1 MFVKQQQ
8 RTDNSTYDMKE
19 LKFKNGETLPALGLG
34 TWAAAQPGDV
44 YRAVT
49 EAVLA
54 GYRHFDCA
62 AIYGNQAEIGEAL
75 TTVISEGLVRR
86 EELWVTSK
94 LWSNG
99 HGRENVLPHLTQT
112 LKELH
117 LDYLDL
123 YLIHWPVA
131 MVHDPTRGDY
141 LPEPGVI
148 SLADTWQG
156 MKDVLKAGD
165 ARHIG
170 VSNFSMAHLSEL
182 NAIGETPEMNQI
194 EVHPYL
200 QQNDLIEF
208 CHCHGIHVTA
218 FAPLGS
224 GSRPDYLKKANE
236 PILLEEPFVQEI
248 AAKKGANAAQV
259 LIAWSLN
266 RGISVIPKSSNSER
280 LRQNLAAGALTLSA
294 EDIEQISG
302 LERGIRYI
310 DGSFW
315 CGQDS
320 PITLNYLW
328 N

>member
-1 MFVKQQQ
+1 
-8 RTDNSTYDMKE
+8 MKE
-19 LKFKNGETLPALGLG
+19 LKFKNGDTLPALGLG

-62 AIYGNQAEIGEAL
+62 AIYGNQVEIGEAL
-75 TTVISEGLVRR
+75 TAVISEGLVRR
-86 EELWVTSK
+86 EELWITSK

-99 HGRENVLPHLTQT
+99 HGRENVLPHLSQT
-112 LKELH
+112 LKELQ

-170 VSNFSMAHLSEL
+170 VSNFSKARLSEL
-182 NAIGETPEMNQI
+182 LSIGEKPEMNQI

-208 CHCHGIHVTA
+208 CHSHGIHVTA

-224 GSRPDYLKKANE
+224 GSRPDHLKKANE
-236 PILLEEPFVQEI
+236 PILLEEPLVQEI
-248 AAKKGANAAQV
+248 AAKNGATTAQV
-259 LIAWSLN
+259 LIAWSLR
-266 RGISVIPKSSNSER
+266 RGLSVIPKSANPKR
-280 LRQNLAAGALTLSA
+280 LRQNLAAAELTLSG
-294 EDIEQISG
+294 EEFEQISG
-302 LERGIRYI
+302 LEQGSRYI

-315 CGQDS
+315 CGANS
-320 PITLNYLW
+320 PINLEYLW

>member
-1 MFVKQQQ
+1 
-8 RTDNSTYDMKE
+8 MKE
-19 LKFKNGETLPALGLG
+19 LKFKNGDTLPALGLG

-44 YRAVT
+44 YQAVT

-62 AIYGNQAEIGEAL
+62 AIYGNQVEIGEAL
-75 TTVISEGLVRR
+75 TAVISEGLVRR
-86 EELWVTSK
+86 EELWITSK

-99 HGRENVLPHLTQT
+99 HGRENVLPHLSQT

-117 LDYLDL
+117 LNYLDL

-131 MVHDPTRGDY
+131 MVHDSTRGDY

-170 VSNFSMAHLSEL
+170 VSNFSKARLSEL
-182 NAIGETPEMNQI
+182 LSIGEKPEMNQI

-208 CHCHGIHVTA
+208 CHSHGIHVTA

-224 GSRPDYLKKANE
+224 GSRPDHLKKANE
-236 PILLEEPFVQEI
+236 PILLDEPLVQEI
-248 AAKKGANAAQV
+248 AAKNGVTTAQV

-266 RGISVIPKSSNSER
+266 RGVSVIPKSANPKR
-280 LRQNLAAGALTLSA
+280 LRQNLAAAELTLSD
-294 EDIEQISG
+294 EELEQIWG
-302 LERGIRYI
+302 LEQGTRYI

-315 CGQDS
+315 CGSNS
-320 PITLNYLW
+320 PITSEYLW
-328 N
+328 D

>member
-1 MFVKQQQ
+1 
-8 RTDNSTYDMKE
+8 MKE
-19 LKFKNGETLPALGLG
+19 LKFKNGDTFPALGLG
-34 TWAAAQPGDV
+34 TWAAAKQGDI
-44 YRAVT
+44 YRAVI

-62 AIYGNQAEIGEAL
+62 AIYGNQVEIGEAL
-75 TTVISEGLVRR
+75 SAAISEGLVRR
-86 EELWVTSK
+86 EELWITSK

-99 HGRENVLPHLTQT
+99 HGRENVLPHLSQT

-131 MVHDPTRGDY
+131 MVQDPTRGDY

-148 SLADTWQG
+148 PLADTWQG
-156 MKDVLKAGD
+156 MKDVLKVGD
-165 ARHIG
+165 VRHIG
-170 VSNFSMAHLSEL
+170 VSNFSKARLSEL
-182 NAIGETPEMNQI
+182 LAVGEIPEMNQI

-208 CHCHGIHVTA
+208 CHSHGIHITA

-224 GSRPDYLKKANE
+224 GSRPDHLKKANE
-236 PILLEEPFVQEI
+236 PILLEEPLVQEI
-248 AAKKGANAAQV
+248 AAKNGATPAQV
-259 LIAWSLN
+259 LIAWSLS
-266 RGISVIPKSSNSER
+266 RGVSVIPKSANPKR
-280 LRQNLAAGALTLSA
+280 LRQNLAAAELTLTGK
-294 EDIEQISG
+294 ELEQISG
-302 LERGIRYI
+302 LEQGARYI

-315 CGQDS
+315 CGPNS
-320 PITLNYLW
+320 PITSEYLW

>member
-1 MFVKQQQ
+1 
-8 RTDNSTYDMKE
+8 MKE
-19 LKFKNGETLPALGLG
+19 LKFKNGDTLPALGLG

-62 AIYGNQAEIGEAL
+62 AIYENQVEIGEAL
-75 TTVISEGLVRR
+75 NAVISEGLVRR
-86 EELWVTSK
+86 EELWITSK

-99 HGRENVLPHLTQT
+99 HGRENVLPHLSQT

-131 MVHDPTRGDY
+131 MVHDPIRGDY

-170 VSNFSMAHLSEL
+170 VSNFSKTRLSEL
-182 NAIGETPEMNQI
+182 LSIGEKPDMNQI

-208 CHCHGIHVTA
+208 CHSHGIHVTA

-224 GSRPDYLKKANE
+224 GSRPDHLKKANE
-236 PILLEEPFVQEI
+236 PVLLEEPLVQEI
-248 AAKKGANAAQV
+248 AAKNGATTAQV
-259 LIAWSLN
+259 LIAWSLR
-266 RGISVIPKSSNSER
+266 RGLSVIPKSANPKR
-280 LRQNLAAGALTLSA
+280 LRQNLAAAELTLSD
-294 EDIEQISG
+294 EEFEQISG
-302 LERGIRYI
+302 LEQGTRYI

-315 CGQDS
+315 CGPNS
-320 PITLNYLW
+320 PINPEYLW

>member
-1 MFVKQQQ
+1 V
-8 RTDNSTYDMKE
+8 
-19 LKFKNGETLPALGLG
+19 
-34 TWAAAQPGDV
+34 
-44 YRAVT
+44 
-49 EAVLA
+49 
-54 GYRHFDCA
+54 
-62 AIYGNQAEIGEAL
+62 EIGEAL
-75 TTVISEGLVRR
+75 TAVISEGLVRR
-86 EELWVTSK
+86 EELWITSK

-99 HGRENVLPHLTQT
+99 HGRENVLPHLSQT

-170 VSNFSMAHLSEL
+170 VSNFSKARLSEL
-182 NAIGETPEMNQI
+182 LSIGEKPEMNQI

-200 QQNDLIEF
+200 QQNNLIEF
-208 CHCHGIHVTA
+208 CHSQGIHVTA

-224 GSRPDYLKKANE
+224 GSRPDHLKKANE
-236 PILLEEPFVQEI
+236 PILLDEPLVQEI
-248 AAKKGANAAQV
+248 AAKNGVTTAQV

-266 RGISVIPKSSNSER
+266 RGVSVIPKSANPKR
-280 LRQNLAAGALTLSA
+280 LRQNLAAAELTLSD
-294 EDIEQISG
+294 EELEQIWG
-302 LERGIRYI
+302 LEQGTRYI

-315 CGQDS
+315 CGSNS
-320 PITLNYLW
+320 PITSEYLW
-328 N
+328 D

>member
-1 MFVKQQQ
+1 
-8 RTDNSTYDMKE
+8 MKE
-19 LKFKNGETLPALGLG
+19 LKFENGDTLPALGLG

-62 AIYGNQAEIGEAL
+62 AIYGNQVEIGEAL
-75 TTVISEGLVRR
+75 TAVISEGLVRR
-86 EELWVTSK
+86 EELWITSK

-99 HGRENVLPHLTQT
+99 HGRENVLPHLSQT

-156 MKDVLKAGD
+156 MKDVLKAGN

-170 VSNFSMAHLSEL
+170 VSNFSKARLSEL
-182 NAIGETPEMNQI
+182 LSIGEKPEMNQI

-208 CHCHGIHVTA
+208 CHSHGIHVTA

-224 GSRPDYLKKANE
+224 GSRPDHLKKANE
-236 PILLEEPFVQEI
+236 PILLEDPLVQEI
-248 AAKKGANAAQV
+248 AAKNGATTAQV
-259 LIAWSLN
+259 LIAWSLR
-266 RGISVIPKSSNSER
+266 RGLSVIPKSANPKR
-280 LRQNLAAGALTLSA
+280 LRQNLAAAELTLSN
-294 EDIEQISG
+294 EEFVQISG
-302 LERGIRYI
+302 LEQGSRYI

-315 CGQDS
+315 CGANS
-320 PITLNYLW
+320 PINLEYLW